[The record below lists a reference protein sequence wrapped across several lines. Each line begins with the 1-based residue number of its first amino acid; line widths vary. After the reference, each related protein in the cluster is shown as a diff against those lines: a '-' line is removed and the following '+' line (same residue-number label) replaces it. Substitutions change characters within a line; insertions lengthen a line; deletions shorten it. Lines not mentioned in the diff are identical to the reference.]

1 MKPPTNLMTLGVL
14 GENVAWGDLATLLPL
29 AQLLHQPEKMIE
41 DDDDFPG
48 RIIIIIIIWDDL
60 AILFPLSFPL
70 TTLRIPPITFVIIKP
85 TSQPSV

>member
-1 MKPPTNLMTLGVL
+1 MKPPANLMTLGVL
-14 GENVAWGDLATLLPL
+14 GENLAWGDLATLLPL
-29 AQLLHQPEKMIE
+29 TQLLHQPEKMIE

-48 RIIIIIIIWDDL
+48 RIIIIIWDYL